1 MHANTGIHT
10 HRNYTNQ
17 PLLLSLQNFYKD
29 INREAMYIRYLL
41 AGFNLNGAYLCC
53 THVCACLCMRSCVC
67 VCVWLYNL
75 TRDYMSS
82 TELMS
87 KSTGSARP
95 DWRERET

>member
-1 MHANTGIHT
+1 MVHICVV
-10 HRNYTNQ
+10 RM
-17 PLLLSLQNFYKD
+17 SV
-29 INREAMYIRYLL
+29 
-41 AGFNLNGAYLCC
+41 
-53 THVCACLCMRSCVC
+53 HVCACVRVCVC
-67 VCVWLYNL
+67 VCVGLYNL

>member
-1 MHANTGIHT
+1 MV
-10 HRNYTNQ
+10 
-17 PLLLSLQNFYKD
+17 
-29 INREAMYIRYLL
+29 
-41 AGFNLNGAYLCC
+41 
-53 THVCACLCMRSCVC
+53 HVCVVRMLCMSVHAFVC
-67 VCVWLYNL
+67 VCGGGLYNL

>member
-41 AGFNLNGAYLCC
+41 AGFDLNGACLCC
-53 THVCACLCMRSCVC
+53 MHICVVRMLCMSVHVFVC
-67 VCVWLYNL
+67 VCVGG
-75 TRDYMSS
+75 
-82 TELMS
+82 
-87 KSTGSARP
+87 GSII
-95 DWRERET
+95 